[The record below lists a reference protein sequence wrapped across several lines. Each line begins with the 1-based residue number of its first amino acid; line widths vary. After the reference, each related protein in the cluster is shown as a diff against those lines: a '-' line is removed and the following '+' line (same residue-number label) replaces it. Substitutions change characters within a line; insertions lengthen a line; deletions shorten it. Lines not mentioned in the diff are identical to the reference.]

1 MPQDTWLDSKFEP
14 YGSDNS
20 GVAMSF
26 GTEFLKH
33 SLYQLSPIE
42 DIELGLR
49 LKRPGSLFVND
60 LSKRNNFSEEGY
72 GSVRRAYI
80 VCKEDKT
87 IPEEHQQ
94 RMVDNYPAN
103 LVIEMEETDHMPMF
117 SRPQL
122 LSNHLLEIA
131 DKFA

>member
-1 MPQDTWLDSKFEP
+1 M
-14 YGSDNS
+14 
-20 GVAMSF
+20 
-26 GTEFLKH
+26 KH

-42 DIELGLR
+42 DLELGLL
-49 LKRPGSLFVND
+49 LKRSGSLFVTN
-60 LSKRNNFSEEGY
+60 LSKIENFTDEGY
-72 GSVRRAYI
+72 GSVPRAYI
-80 VCKEDKT
+80 VCKEDKI

-94 RMVDNYPAN
+94 WMIDNNPAN

-117 SRPQL
+117 CKPQL